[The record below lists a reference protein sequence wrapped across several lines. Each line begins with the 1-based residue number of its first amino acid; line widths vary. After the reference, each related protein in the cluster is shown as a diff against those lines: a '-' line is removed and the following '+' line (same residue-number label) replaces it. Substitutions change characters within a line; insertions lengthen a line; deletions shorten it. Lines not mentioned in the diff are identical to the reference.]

1 MSPVTAAPAE
11 TWCPGRGKVGMAC
24 LIAMESFFFA
34 GFIIAYLFYIGKGA
48 AGPWPR
54 DVLEVRPVLVNS
66 AALIASSCTVIA
78 AVKALG
84 RGNLAAMRLW
94 LALTIVLGAWFVW
107 GTWLEWR
114 GLIWE
119 HGLTIRTNLFGT
131 TFYSLV
137 GFHAFHVVVGL
148 LALSTI
154 WVLGVMG
161 RLRPAR
167 DTLRFE
173 LVSWYWHF
181 VDVVWVFVFTTVYI
195 VGLRP

>member
-1 MSPVTAAPAE
+1 
-11 TWCPGRGKVGMAC
+11 MAC

-119 HGLTIRTNLFGT
+119 HGLTLRTNLFGT

-181 VDVVWVFVFTTVYI
+181 VDMVWVFVFTTVYI